1 MLVLLLGAIL
11 CAAFRSG
18 GRFGSR
24 AMIANSQTWPLSSS
38 ALNMATYKVT
48 LRKEGK
54 ELAVLDVPDD
64 RVLLDVALDAGI
76 ELPHDC
82 KLGVCL
88 TCPSKIVSGTG
99 VQDVDPCS
107 TLE

>member
-82 KLGVCL
+82 KLG
-88 TCPSKIVSGTG
+88 G
-99 VQDVDPCS
+99 
-107 TLE
+107 